1 MTIEMNGGKRHIA
14 GPCIKCGKGMKM
26 ILLILCLVKQD
37 QPVQQLIIYLVDM
50 VIDDLLDLMTV
61 WETG

>member
-1 MTIEMNGGKRHIA
+1 MNGGKRHIA

-61 WETG
+61 